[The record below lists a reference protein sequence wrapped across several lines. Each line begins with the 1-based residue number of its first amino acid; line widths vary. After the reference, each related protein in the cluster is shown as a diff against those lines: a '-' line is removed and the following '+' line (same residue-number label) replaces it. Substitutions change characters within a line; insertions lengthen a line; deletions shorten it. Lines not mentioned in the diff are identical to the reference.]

1 MSPLLSSVDPSHLLV
16 ADASTVI
23 ALNASGCAESIL
35 RALPNRVAVADVIPG
50 ELELGRRRGRRNTD
64 LLNDLIAMGLVSVVQ
79 LDEASGQH
87 FESLV
92 VGSAAMTL
100 DDGEAATI
108 AYAIAHGAVAII
120 DERKAN
126 RICSERFPALGVMS
140 TVDLFAQPAVLEAL
154 GQDKLAQAILNA
166 LQLARMRVLAHRVDW
181 VVQLI
186 GPHQTALCPSLPR
199 AARHTK
205 GSL

>member
-1 MSPLLSSVDPSHLLV
+1 MNPLLYSLDPSHLLV
-16 ADASTVI
+16 ADASAVI
-23 ALNASGCAESIL
+23 NLNATGCAESIL
-35 RALPNRVAVADVIPG
+35 RALPNRVVVVDVIPG

-64 LLNDLIAMGLVSVVQ
+64 LLNDLIAMDLVTVVQ
-79 LDEASGQH
+79 LDEASGPH

-120 DERKAN
+120 DERKGN
-126 RICSERFPALGVMS
+126 RICSERFPALGVIS
-140 TVDLFAQPAVLEAL
+140 TVDLFAQTAVLEAL
-154 GQDKLAQAILNA
+154 GQGKLTQAILNA

-186 GPHQTALCPSLPR
+186 GPDQAALCPSLPR
-199 AARHTK
+199 AVRRTK
-205 GSL
+205 GNL

>member
-23 ALNASGCAESIL
+23 NLNATGCAESIL
-35 RALPNRVAVADVIPG
+35 RALPNRVAVVDAIPD

-64 LLNDLIAMGLVSVVQ
+64 LLNDLIAMSLVAVVQ

-126 RICSERFPALGVMS
+126 RICSERFPALGVIS

-186 GPHQTALCPSLPR
+186 GPHQAALCASLPR
-199 AARHTK
+199 AVRHTK